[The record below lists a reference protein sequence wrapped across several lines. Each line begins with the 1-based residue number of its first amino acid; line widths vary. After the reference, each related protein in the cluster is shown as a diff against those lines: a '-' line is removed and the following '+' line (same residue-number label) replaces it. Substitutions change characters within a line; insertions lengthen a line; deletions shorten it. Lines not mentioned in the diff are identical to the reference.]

1 MSDQIIR
8 PDVALTDGAF
18 YASDPHP
25 HFDWMRAHAPLYW
38 DGQVWGI
45 TRYAD
50 LLLAAKDPQTFRN
63 GGGIRPTQPPMPY
76 MIDLDDP
83 PHRQRRG
90 LVSRG
95 FTPRR
100 VQEHEPRIREISAG
114 LIEQAKARGRFDFV
128 HDVAAWLPLIVIGDL
143 LGVEPDDHARLLAWS
158 EAMIQGDGTTDPE
171 KMMAASAAFDD
182 YITYQRDVIADRRA
196 HPRDD
201 LVSILVHA
209 EIDGERLSENDLLME
224 SLLILIG
231 GDETTRHVLSG
242 GMYELLRAPRAAPDP
257 GARPVAH
264 SRRGRGDA
272 ALGEPDPEHGAHR
285 GARRRDGTASASRRG
300 RRCCSS
306 TRRPTAIPPC
316 SASRTASMR
325 RARPTI
331 TSRSGSAPTSASA
344 PTWRGSS
351 CACSS
356 RSWFAACPALSSP
369 TPSRRRAGRRI
380 SSAASSTFRS
390 SGARRSSPARRK
402 TKDKRQKTKGKRW
415 GGGLLSF
422 VFCLLSFVFRFESRR

>member
-1 MSDQIIR
+1 MSDQVIR

-18 YASDPHP
+18 YAGDPHP

-38 DGQVWGI
+38 DGQVWGL

-50 LLLAAKDPQTFRN
+50 LLLAAKDAQTFRN

-158 EAMIQGDGTTDPE
+158 EAMIQGDGTTDPV
-171 KMMAASAAFDD
+171 KMMAAAAAFDD
-182 YITYQRDVIADRRA
+182 YITYQRDVIEDRRA
-196 HPRDD
+196 RPRDD

-209 EIDGERLSENDLLME
+209 EIDGERLSDNDLLME

-242 GMYELLRAPRAAPDP
+242 GMYELLRDPAQFQTLARDPSRIPAAVEEMLRWVSPIQNMARTAARDVEWHGQRIEAGQKVLLLYPAANRDP
-257 GARPVAH
+257 AVFREPH
-264 SRRGRGDA
+264 RFDA
-272 ALGEPDPEHGAHR
+272 ARAPNDHVAFGIGAHFCL
-285 GARRRDGTASASRRG
+285 GANLARLELRVFFEELVRRMPSLALADAEPPP
-300 RRCCSS
+300 
-306 TRRPTAIPPC
+306 RRPSNFICGIEQLPVEW
-316 SASRTASMR
+316 
-325 RARPTI
+325 RAT
-331 TSRSGSAPTSASA
+331 
-344 PTWRGSS
+344 
-351 CACSS
+351 
-356 RSWFAACPALSSP
+356 
-369 TPSRRRAGRRI
+369 
-380 SSAASSTFRS
+380 
-390 SGARRSSPARRK
+390 
-402 TKDKRQKTKGKRW
+402 
-415 GGGLLSF
+415 
-422 VFCLLSFVFRFESRR
+422 